1 MAAWRA
7 STIGMSGRDLLES
20 VRSGDIPGVG
30 IVLIDG
36 VIRCNRGRHTP
47 RATRVSFVVEGA
59 R

>member
-1 MAAWRA
+1 
-7 STIGMSGRDLLES
+7 MSGRDLLES